1 MIPRIT
7 MISELTQIKKNARR
21 RTVTAVR
28 LRIVIPQHVGFRVIS
43 PHTSF
48 LSHLVLFEPVT
59 VQIRMF

>member
-7 MISELTQIKKNARR
+7 MISELTQRKNARR